1 MIATISNISIAEMM
15 KHLEKMSKHYT
26 HISISVEGLGV
37 KVSTKSKIIIT
48 PETIQINTEDE
59 IDPSIDLYDLL

>member
-1 MIATISNISIAEMM
+1 MVATITHINIAEMM

-26 HISISVEGLGV
+26 HISIQVEDVDIKTNG
-37 KVSTKSKIIIT
+37 KIIIT
-48 PETIQINTEDE
+48 PETVQINTEDR